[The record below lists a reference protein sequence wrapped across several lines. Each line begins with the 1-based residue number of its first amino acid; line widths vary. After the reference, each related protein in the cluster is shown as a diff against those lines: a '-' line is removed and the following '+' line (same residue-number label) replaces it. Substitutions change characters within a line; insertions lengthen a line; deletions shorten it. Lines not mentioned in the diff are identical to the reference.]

1 MPHSHCS
8 KTYSGTLARRPIKY
22 LKRWT
27 TVLPKAI
34 TLYSD
39 GRLVHKLFGDHF
51 ESRREE
57 IRLAL
62 ASFLEF
68 EEAAEFLSPDGFAS
82 LLTLI
87 GN

>member
-1 MPHSHCS
+1 M
-8 KTYSGTLARRPIKY
+8 
-22 LKRWT
+22 
-27 TVLPKAI
+27 LPKAI